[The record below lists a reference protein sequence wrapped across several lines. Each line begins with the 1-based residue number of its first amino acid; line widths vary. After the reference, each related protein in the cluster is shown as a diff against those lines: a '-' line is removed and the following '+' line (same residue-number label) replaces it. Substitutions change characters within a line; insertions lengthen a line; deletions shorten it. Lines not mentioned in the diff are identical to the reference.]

1 MPGNTNEIKE
11 YGLEYSFLE
20 IDEKELSKQGYKKL
34 NEDMAARASAI
45 FQYVP
50 ANIALEA
57 QKVMSDKNAEEMA
70 KGAYKVLLKD
80 GMHLA
85 KSKNTPGAF
94 RGSALDDAT
103 NKVAGQAE
111 WVELKPIK
119 LSRTPQIVAGVFSAM
134 SMVTSQYYL
143 AEINKKMESLDKKI
157 DNLKE
162 FLLNEKRAQVWAD
175 NQVLDQIYSN
185 LKYIMDNPFERQ
197 VVLTQVLSVK
207 RDSLSN
213 ISFFDKQIHSKLK
226 QVSPKAKRDEI
237 EGTIKEI
244 LEYMPEYWNS
254 LWAYEKAVLL
264 EVVIAEMDA
273 PEYLSNILDAIS
285 EYKSMYFNTLEDC
298 RKELNTIIDNAN
310 SFNPDFWTVALAAA
324 MGAAIILIPGKA
336 KFAVAGG
343 AGAVL
348 TANEATK
355 AYTKSRLK
363 EEISQYL
370 VLCNNSKHLDRV
382 TDHLLEYKN
391 IRNCPVEFIQCGDDM
406 YFKCIEPPKR
416 NTEQPKKKTKSVVIV
431 GGKPITYKTE

>member
-1 MPGNTNEIKE
+1 MSDTMTEIKE
-11 YGLEYSFLE
+11 YGLEYS
-20 IDEKELSKQGYKKL
+20 IVKTDEKELVKQGYKKL

-50 ANIALEA
+50 SNIALEA
-57 QKVMSDKNAEEMA
+57 QKVMADKNAKEMA
-70 KGAYKVLLKD
+70 KEAYKVILKE
-80 GMHLA
+80 GQHLA
-85 KSKNTPGAF
+85 KSKCTPGAY
-94 RGSALDDAT
+94 RGSTLDDVT
-103 NKVAGQAE
+103 NKVVGQAE
-111 WVELKPIK
+111 WTELKPIK

-143 AEINKKMESLDKKI
+143 TEINNKMESLDKKM

-197 VVLTQVLSVK
+197 VVLTQVLSIK
-207 RDSLSN
+207 RDALSN
-213 ISFFDKQIHSKLK
+213 ISFFDKQIHSKME

-264 EVVIAEMDA
+264 EAVIAEMDA
-273 PEYLSNILDAIS
+273 PEYLSNIMDAIS
-285 EYKSMYFNTLEDC
+285 EYKSMYFNTLEEC
-298 RKELNTIIDNAN
+298 RERLNILIDNAS
-310 SFNPDFWTVALAAA
+310 SFNPDFWTGALLVA
-324 MGAAIILIPGKA
+324 MGAAVILIPGKA

-343 AGAVL
+343 VGTAL

-355 AYTKSRLK
+355 AYSKSKLK
-363 EEISQYL
+363 KEMSQYL
-370 VLCNNSKHLDRV
+370 EFCNNSEQLDRV

-391 IRNCPVEFIQCGDDM
+391 IRNCPVEFIQCGDNM
-406 YFKCIEPPKR
+406 YFKCIEPPK
-416 NTEQPKKKTKSVVIV
+416 NTEEPKKRVIKV
-431 GGKPITYKTE
+431 GGRILQKEELKE

>member
-1 MPGNTNEIKE
+1 MSDASVEIKD
-11 YGLEYSFLE
+11 YGLEYSLIE
-20 IDEKELSKQGYKKL
+20 IDEKELSKNGYKKL
-34 NEDMAARASAI
+34 SENLAATASAI

-50 ANIALEA
+50 SNIALEA
-57 QKVMSDKNAEEMA
+57 QRIMADKNAEEMA
-70 KGAYKVLLKD
+70 KGAYKVLLKE
-80 GMHLA
+80 GLHLG
-85 KSKNTPGAF
+85 KSKSTPGAYKGLAF
-94 RGSALDDAT
+94 NDENDL
-103 NKVAGQAE
+103 VGQAD
-111 WVELKPIK
+111 WVELKPVK
-119 LSRTPQIVAGVFSAM
+119 MSRTPQIVAGVFSAM

-143 AEINKKMESLDKKI
+143 AEINKKMESLDKKM

-207 RDSLSN
+207 RDALSN

-363 EEISQYL
+363 EEISKYL

-391 IRNCPVEFIQCGDDM
+391 IRNCPVEFIQCGDNM
-406 YFKCIEPPKR
+406 YFKCIEPPK
-416 NTEQPKKKTKSVVIV
+416 NTEEPKKRVIKV
-431 GGKPITYKTE
+431 GGRILQKEELKE